1 MGCGVVEW
9 LVVWQCQ
16 QKNHL
21 LAHRY
26 WVLTLNNNVLC
37 LFVNLRQQLTLTT
50 RQTTTTMMRRT
61 TNLRQATKQVW
72 TTKKH
77 FLFQAKQLTLR
88 ISSIN
93 KIYNHLVNRA
103 VWPDWA
109 FLLTNFTSKYPKKLC
124 DLVATLKNSTFYV
137 KTHLATSC
145 VTFCKDW
152 SHLHSNIW
160 SHWSQLKNQSHWEA
174 TT

>member
-88 ISSIN
+88 IYSIN
-93 KIYNHLVNRA
+93 KIYNHLVNYQGQCDQIGLFCLQISHQSIPKNYGI
-103 VWPDWA
+103 WW
-109 FLLTNFTSKYPKKLC
+109 LLW
-124 DLVATLKNSTFYV
+124 
-137 KTHLATSC
+137 KTAH
-145 VTFCKDW
+145 FM
-152 SHLHSNIW
+152 
-160 SHWSQLKNQSHWEA
+160 
-174 TT
+174 